1 MRRIL
6 IAIALLL
13 CWVSLPVQAQDKPAD
28 TMEIVREKIRADKK
42 LLVAANMGLT
52 EAEAK
57 GFWPVYEEYQKD
69 LGGLNARML
78 RLIQDYAKNYNAM
91 TDETAKKL
99 VGDYLAIEQ
108 ERVKLKESYL
118 PKLGQVLPEKK
129 VVRYI
134 QIENK
139 IEAAIRYELADKIPL
154 VK

>member
-13 CWVSLPVQAQDKPAD
+13 CWVSLPVEAQDKPAD

-108 ERVKLKESYL
+108 DRVKLKESYL

-134 QIENK
+134 QIESK